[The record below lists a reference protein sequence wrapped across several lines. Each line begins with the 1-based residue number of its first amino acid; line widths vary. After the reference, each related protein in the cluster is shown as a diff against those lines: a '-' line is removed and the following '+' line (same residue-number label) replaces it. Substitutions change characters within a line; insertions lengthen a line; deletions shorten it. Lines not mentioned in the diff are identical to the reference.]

1 MACAV
6 ETPQEKDDKP
16 KKVEK
21 VSRRTTCLQHSTTC
35 LQHSRTCLQ
44 HTSCCAVLHQ
54 VALIDPKKGQA
65 MAMMMSRTKLTPS
78 AASRRRRRRRSTA
91 AALPQPIKT
100 TQWLVQVREGLLKC
114 DPKVLAPE
122 IIKMLIKQVRAGARK
137 RPD

>member
-1 MACAV
+1 
-6 ETPQEKDDKP
+6 
-16 KKVEK
+16 
-21 VSRRTTCLQHSTTC
+21 
-35 LQHSRTCLQ
+35 
-44 HTSCCAVLHQ
+44 VLHQ

-78 AASRRRRRRRSTA
+78 AASRRRCRSTA

>member
-21 VSRRTTCLQHSTTC
+21 VSQRTTCLQHSTTC
-35 LQHSRTCLQ
+35 LQHM
-44 HTSCCAVLHQ
+44 SCCAVLHQ

-78 AASRRRRRRRSTA
+78 AASRRRCRSTA
-91 AALPQPIKT
+91 AALPQHCRST
-100 TQWLVQVREGLLKC
+100 
-114 DPKVLAPE
+114 DA
-122 IIKMLIKQVRAGARK
+122 AH
-137 RPD
+137 

>member
-1 MACAV
+1 
-6 ETPQEKDDKP
+6 
-16 KKVEK
+16 
-21 VSRRTTCLQHSTTC
+21 
-35 LQHSRTCLQ
+35 
-44 HTSCCAVLHQ
+44 VLHQ

-78 AASRRRRRRRSTA
+78 AASRRRCRSTAAALPQHCRSTA